1 MLLYP
6 HVFPLV
12 VLLVTPSRLEL
23 LNDEINFIPKLFPLL
38 FSNPDQG
45 QLDVLVAVVDKIPYL
60 TKRHLPVEDEEYQ
73 NSNGC
78 EGISVLI
85 GKSKEVAPDLWH
97 ARDWVGERESDL
109 VGARPPTVNNLNN
122 MDHAALSF
130 LFRPSAATMASI
142 AANNLKGPF
151 ASYDLRLPVSNTLFQ
166 NGQTSTL
173 YAERWKPSQSATGFS
188 RVRRAL
194 LPAQNLHLGGL
205 VDDKPSDGKFELNT
219 KLKPIVPPR
228 VIAAAMGNIIR
239 QIYSGSF
246 SNPEETAPA
255 SKELEE
261 AVSQSIKNSQDPIQ
275 KVDIWALVTPRK
287 YRVSEPRVGPN
298 LQPNLQQSIKNGS
311 RLHKVLSGGGGWGI
325 KEGLLALDPD
335 CDYDCP
341 EHEMQMGSGEDQI
354 GDLAGAQVCRDIV
367 KPGDLVS
374 FFVPT
379 PLTDRPNNL
388 VGPQEGLNS
397 WKAVAP
403 SAANFGTLPS
413 TMDAMPNSSSASGQ
427 PSMPFNHVL
436 ALGHFGMLSEHGMSI
451 KIHNHSFDDSGNCGA
466 EKLGA
471 VVQTKL
477 DAPYALFSTVP
488 SPGLTTTFT
497 ERLPFQ
503 QGTLDPS
510 LPAKDELDT
519 STGILG
525 TMSDLAQSL
534 GLIDTA
540 NHPTAPPENRFRL
553 RKHFRKRLA

>member
-1 MLLYP
+1 M
-6 HVFPLV
+6 
-12 VLLVTPSRLEL
+12 LLVTPSRLEL

-45 QLDVLVAVVDKIPYL
+45 RLDVLVAVVDKIPYL
-60 TKRHLPVEDEEYQ
+60 TKRYLPVEDEEYQ

-85 GKSKEVAPDLWH
+85 GRSKEVAPDLWH

-142 AANNLKGPF
+142 AANNLEGPF
-151 ASYDLRLPVSNTLFQ
+151 ASYDLKLPVSNTLFQ

-173 YAERWKPSQSATGFS
+173 YAECWKPSQSATGYS

-194 LPAQNLHLGGL
+194 LPAQTLHLGGF
-205 VDDKPSDGKFELNT
+205 VDDKPSYGKFDLNT

-228 VIAAAMGNIIR
+228 IIAAAMGNIIR

-261 AVSQSIKNSQDPIQ
+261 AVSQYIKNSQDPIQ

-287 YRVSEPRVGPN
+287 YRVSEPRLGPN
-298 LQPNLQQSIKNGS
+298 LRQSIENGS
-311 RLHKVLSGGGGWGI
+311 RLHKVLSGGGGWGM

-335 CDYDCP
+335 GDYDCP

-354 GDLAGAQVCRDIV
+354 RDLAGAQVCRDIV

-379 PLTDRPNNL
+379 PLIDRPSNL
-388 VGPQEGLNS
+388 NEPRESWDS
-397 WKAVAP
+397 WKAMAP

-427 PSMPFNHVL
+427 PSMLFNHLL

-466 EKLGA
+466 EKLGV

-488 SPGLTTTFT
+488 SPGPTTFL
-497 ERLPFQ
+497 ERLSLQ
-503 QGTLDPS
+503 EGTLDPS
-510 LPAKDELDT
+510 SSTKDELDT
-519 STGILG
+519 STGMFG

-534 GLIDTA
+534 GLVDTA
-540 NHPTAPPENRFRL
+540 TAPPENPFRFR
-553 RKHFRKRLA
+553 KHVVGKRLA